1 MTVTRPDGKPGA
13 LVWSVLTGL
22 TGLAVLAGATAAGIG
37 ALSLASALTAT
48 GLPDPGPATTLGL
61 PFVRA
66 AGEIAAV
73 LAVGSFLY
81 SAFLVPPQRSGV
93 LDVGG
98 YRALRLGT
106 VASGI
111 WAVSAALLVPLTI
124 SDVSGHP
131 VAEHLNPVTL
141 WSLAGLVNTASAWR
155 WTAVLAAA
163 VTLASLAVLRWSW
176 VPLLLAGSIVTLVPL
191 GLTGHSSAGGSHDL
205 ATNSLLIHL
214 VAASLWAGGLLAL
227 LAAALRSKNEAEHID
242 LAARRFSTIALWCW
256 VAMALSG
263 VVNALV
269 RVLPSDLLTTGYGR
283 LVVAKFVALC
293 TLGVVGWRQRRSGVA
308 ALQADSGSGKA
319 KAVLIRLALIEAA
332 IFGLTFGIAV
342 GLGRTPPPPP
352 PIRIPSIPEA
362 EIGYDF
368 SGPPTLARV
377 LFDWRFD
384 LIFGTAALVLAAL
397 YVAAVVRLRRR
408 GDRWPPGRTLAW
420 LLGCATLLF
429 VTSSGVGRYMPAMFS
444 MHMAAHMGLS
454 MLVPILLV
462 LGGPVSL
469 ALRALPAAGRDDPP
483 GMREWILA
491 ALHSRFS
498 RVLTN
503 PVVATALFVAGF
515 YGLYF
520 GSIFDDAVGSHA
532 GHLAMNVHF
541 LLSGYLFYWIVIG
554 VDPTPRPIPPLAKVA
569 VVFASLPL
577 HAFFG
582 VELMSTRRVLGSAYY
597 KSLGLSWHTDLL
609 GDQHLG
615 GGIAWAAGE
624 LPLVLVMIALLVQWA
639 RSDERTA
646 RRLDRAAERD
656 DDAELGAYNAML
668 AELARRDAPGRSRQT
683 PETKDVCT
691 VDGRAA
697 DHGETPERDRDTG
710 GLPA

>member
-1 MTVTRPDGKPGA
+1 MTVDQPVAARRASAWP
-13 LVWSVLTGL
+13 VLIGV
-22 TGLAVLAGATAAGIG
+22 AVLAGCTAAGIG
-37 ALSLASALTAT
+37 ALSLAGALTAT

-73 LAVGSFLY
+73 LAVGSFLFA
-81 SAFLVPPQRSGV
+81 AFLVPPQKSGV
-93 LDVGG
+93 LDADG

-106 VASGI
+106 VASGV
-111 WAVSAALLVPLTI
+111 WSVCAALLVPLTV
-124 SDVSGHP
+124 SDVSGQP
-131 VAEHLNPVTL
+131 LVDHLNPVTI
-141 WSLAGLVNTASAWR
+141 WSLAGLINTASAWR
-155 WTAVLAAA
+155 WTAILAAI
-163 VTLASLAVLRWSW
+163 VTLASLSVLRWSW
-176 VPLLLAGSIVTLVPL
+176 TPLLLAGSLVTLVPL

-227 LAAALRSKNEAEHID
+227 LAHALRNGDHIG
-242 LAARRFSTIALWCW
+242 LAARRFSLLALWCW

-263 VVNALV
+263 SVNALV

-293 TLGVVGWRQRRSGVA
+293 ALGVLGWRQRRSAVA
-308 ALQADSGSGKA
+308 ALQASPSPA
-319 KAVLIRLALIEAA
+319 QARAALVRLALIEAA
-332 IFGLTFGIAV
+332 VFGLTFGIAV
-342 GLGRTPPPPP
+342 GLGRTAPPPAPARLP
-352 PIRIPSIPEA
+352 TIAEA

-368 SGPPTLARV
+368 DGPPTVARI

-384 LIFGTAALVLAAL
+384 LIFGTAAIVFAAL

-408 GDRWPPGRTLAW
+408 GDSWPPGRTVAW
-420 LLGCATLLF
+420 LLGCLALLF

-444 MHMAAHMGLS
+444 MHMVAHMGLS

-462 LGGPVSL
+462 LGAPVTL

-483 GMREWILA
+483 GMREWLLV
-491 ALHSRFS
+491 ALHSRLS
-498 RVLTN
+498 RFLTN
-503 PVVATALFVAGF
+503 PVVATVLFIAGF
-515 YGLYF
+515 YGLYL
-520 GSIFDDAVGSHA
+520 SNLFDTSVSSHA

-582 VELMSTRRVLGSAYY
+582 VVLMGTRKVLGADYY
-597 KSLGLSWHTDLL
+597 RSLGLSWHTDLL
-609 GDQHLG
+609 GDQRLG

-624 LPLVLVMIALLVQWA
+624 VPLVIVMIALLVQWA
-639 RSDERTA
+639 RSDNRTA
-646 RRLDRAAERD
+646 RRLDRAAELD
-656 DDAELGAYNAML
+656 DDADLAAYNAML
-668 AELARRDAPGRSRQT
+668 AELARRETPGRSGNPR
-683 PETKDVCT
+683 V
-691 VDGRAA
+691 
-697 DHGETPERDRDTG
+697 
-710 GLPA
+710 